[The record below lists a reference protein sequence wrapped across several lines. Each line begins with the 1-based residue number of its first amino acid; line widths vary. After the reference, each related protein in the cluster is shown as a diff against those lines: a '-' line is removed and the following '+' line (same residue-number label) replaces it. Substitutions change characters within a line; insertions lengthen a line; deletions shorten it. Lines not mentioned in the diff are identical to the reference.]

1 MGNPRVGVLAI
12 QGDVREHITHIQ
24 AAGGEG
30 VLVRKLSDLDDIKG
44 LIIPGGESTTMSIL
58 AEKNNLFPKL
68 RSLVTEI
75 PMFGTC
81 AGLIMLANKITDGRA
96 DQQTIG
102 GLDIVA
108 KRNAFGRQRDSFE
121 MNLDIP
127 VLGELPFKGVFIR
140 APLVQSVGA
149 DVAVLAK
156 IPAETFDDEDERIV
170 AVQQGNLLA
179 TSFHPEITSDNRIHE
194 YFLEM
199 VRAV

>member
-156 IPAETFDDEDERIV
+156 IPAGTFDDEDERIV